1 MRQIDNMTPQEIET
15 LHLKGMLSEPTTMTR
30 EQKLEATLIGI
41 RLSLEEHGG
50 FENTVERINAA
61 LAKP

>member
-15 LHLKGMLSEPTTMTR
+15 LHLKGMLAEPTTMTR

-41 RLSLEEHGG
+41 KLALEEQDGY
-50 FENTVERINAA
+50 ENTIAKINAV
-61 LAKP
+61 LKP